1 MKLDL
6 KKWNG
11 LIYSQTTLAQ
21 EVTPSSSE
29 YRCWVCIENTK
40 SWTLPSPYGPH
51 PFIHETDALFS
62 VVKLE
67 VTAWDMERGDGIT
80 GIFNAEYEDATDED
94 ALYEILNRKGYR
106 IDLFVE
112 SWNADYPW

>member
-11 LIYSQTTLAQ
+11 LFYSKTILAQ
-21 EVTPSSSE
+21 EIAPSSSE
-29 YRCWVCIENTK
+29 YRCWVGIHNTK
-40 SWTLPSPYGPH
+40 RWTLPRMRPH

-67 VTAWDMERGDGIT
+67 VTAWDMERGDGIN
-80 GIFNAEYEDATDED
+80 GIYNVEYEDATDED